1 MLTLLQSQKDRSLIK
16 KKKLLGIFIFCF
28 SYCNCFLPLFCLIVL
43 KFLCTNFS
51 VLLIR
56 FSECSVHF
64 PCTEVTNPQPHT
76 LLLPPDGGCYSSPC
90 GLLPSPLTLPHS
102 PTPFWV
108 FLTSLPVSEAFF
120 LLADSKKGR
129 IGEGNTRSLASL
141 ENLHPPLLLSDREAG
156 CTNLIPDY
164 NWSSEPFFCI
174 RGFFLP
180 LLLLNIK
187 PHFKI

>member
-1 MLTLLQSQKDRSLIK
+1 MLILLQSQKDRSLIK

-64 PCTEVTNPQPHT
+64 PRTEVTNPQPHT

-102 PTPFWV
+102 PAPFWV
-108 FLTSLPVSEAFF
+108 FLSSLPVSEAFF

-164 NWSSEPFFCI
+164 N
-174 RGFFLP
+174 
-180 LLLLNIK
+180 
-187 PHFKI
+187 